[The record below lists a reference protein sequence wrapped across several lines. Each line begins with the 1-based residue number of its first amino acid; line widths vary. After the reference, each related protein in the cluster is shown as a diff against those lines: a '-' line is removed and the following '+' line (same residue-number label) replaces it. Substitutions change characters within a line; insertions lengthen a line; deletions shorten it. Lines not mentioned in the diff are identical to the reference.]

1 MVSFSL
7 TVFIFFFSGLGYIV
21 GTEVAKLLG
30 GWQWGL
36 RVSTFMLLTK
46 VNIQGK
52 FCILAKWPHQA
63 STYSVSGFCSI
74 KLLRVFLLPRG

>member
-7 TVFIFFFSGLGYIV
+7 TVFIHFFFLSGLGYIV

-36 RVSTFMLLTK
+36 RVSVFMLLTK
-46 VNIQGK
+46 VNI
-52 FCILAKWPHQA
+52 
-63 STYSVSGFCSI
+63 
-74 KLLRVFLLPRG
+74 